1 MEQTRSRLAY
11 RIGGAEAWIGHVG
24 EHGPRDLAVELGFR
38 RHAVTEPI
46 PIALLPRGFE
56 SAFCL
61 SGLSMRER
69 YASRVVGND
78 ADFGDTEPT
87 GYAGTEEALVGV
99 SPGAGYEGFQCTQI
113 VEAREPYDC

>member
-1 MEQTRSRLAY
+1 
-11 RIGGAEAWIGHVG
+11 
-24 EHGPRDLAVELGFR
+24 
-38 RHAVTEPI
+38 
-46 PIALLPRGFE
+46 
-56 SAFCL
+56 
-61 SGLSMRER
+61 MRER